1 MVINGNDISVAE
13 NINGVAVVDESDGTK
28 RIFLLRTR

>member
-1 MVINGNDISVAE
+1 MVINGNNVSVAE
-13 NINGVAVVDESDGTK
+13 NIDSVAVVDESGGAK